1 MSGGSVGFTASR
13 GGTVH
18 MYCTQLQYWH
28 VRYLIVEHLAKK
40 LSTFTMRVD
49 CFVILLVDFKL
60 KCQSIERVKKMKE
73 ERGD

>member
-1 MSGGSVGFTASR
+1 M
-13 GGTVH
+13 
-18 MYCTQLQYWH
+18 
-28 VRYLIVEHLAKK
+28 EHLAKK